1 MVTYVH
7 AFLPTCQAVGDDRS
21 RPATN
26 RVSKQRQID
35 HEHVVCLPLEPMP
48 VHVKL
53 TKFPGEKIIPERSGA
68 ANARTALLCKNI
80 VLAGKRW
87 RVEAQA
93 FSKRRFAKV
102 RLFPADEEQ
111 GDGGEREGGGAIGGR
126 DTRRAR
132 GNAKEK
138 RKAKAMAG
146 GLFRGR
152 AQAGRAAGAAYSCT
166 LQRMGSNQNA
176 WKQYW
181 KQLDKKCPEQGSRM
195 QSLGCGF
202 LGMLE
207 SMVKQLFIKNS
218 GNVRKLQVKSI
229 LSKKRKGQYRVERGN
244 GEEKGKL
251 KAARRKRGASS
262 SNRSPKSASASLA
275 SLLAEQAKRKEEDES
290 GDVPSHV
297 FCKTVELAPDM
308 KMVGCCLYIMEI

>member
-1 MVTYVH
+1 MFTYVH
-7 AFLPTCQAVGDDRS
+7 PFSPTCQAVGDDRS
-21 RPATN
+21 RPAIN
-26 RVSKQRQID
+26 KVSKQRKID
-35 HEHVVCLPLEPMP
+35 EEHFVCLPLEPMP
-48 VHVKL
+48 VHIKL
-53 TKFPGEKIIPERSGA
+53 TKFPGEKFIPERSGA

-93 FSKRRFAKV
+93 FYKRRFAKV
-102 RLFPADEEQ
+102 RLFPADEEHF
-111 GDGGEREGGGAIGGR
+111 DGGERGGGGGIGGGDR
-126 DTRRAR
+126 RRTR
-132 GNAKEK
+132 GKGK
-138 RKAKAMAG
+138 DKSKAKAVAG
-146 GLFRGR
+146 GSFAGR
-152 AQAGRAAGAAYSCT
+152 AQAGTVAGAAYSCT

-181 KQLDKKCPEQGSRM
+181 RQLDKKCPEQGSRM

-207 SMVKQLFIKNS
+207 SMVGQLFIKNS
-218 GNVRKLQVKSI
+218 GSVRKLQVKSI
-229 LSKKRKGQYRVERGN
+229 LSKKRKGHYRIERGKD
-244 GEEKGKL
+244 EEKGKL
-251 KAARRKRGASS
+251 KRKKGAS

-275 SLLAEQAKRKEEDES
+275 SLLAEQAKRKEEDEP

-308 KMVGCCLYIMEI
+308 KTVGCCLYSMEI